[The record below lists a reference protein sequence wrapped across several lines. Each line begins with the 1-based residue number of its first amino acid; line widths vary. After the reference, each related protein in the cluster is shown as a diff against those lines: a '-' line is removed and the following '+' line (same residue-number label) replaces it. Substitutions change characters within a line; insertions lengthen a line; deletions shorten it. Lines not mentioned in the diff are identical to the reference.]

1 MILEQFDG
9 IFAQTLVGDY
19 DDDLPW
25 EAVQALR
32 KIGSRAV
39 FERAAEW
46 CGSEDPL
53 KRARGAD
60 VLAQIGRTA
69 EHPHNNFPEESYSV
83 VSQLARHEKD
93 PLPLQAA
100 IHALG
105 HIGDPRALPL
115 LIENCAHADRD
126 VRFAVA
132 FA

>member
-60 VLAQIGRTA
+60 VLAQIGRTG
-69 EHPHNNFPEESYSV
+69 EHPTNNFPDESYLILSA
-83 VSQLARHEKD
+83 LAERERIRIRLRYVKYYWN
-93 PLPLQAA
+93 
-100 IHALG
+100 
-105 HIGDPRALPL
+105 
-115 LIENCAHADRD
+115 E
-126 VRFAVA
+126 
-132 FA
+132 